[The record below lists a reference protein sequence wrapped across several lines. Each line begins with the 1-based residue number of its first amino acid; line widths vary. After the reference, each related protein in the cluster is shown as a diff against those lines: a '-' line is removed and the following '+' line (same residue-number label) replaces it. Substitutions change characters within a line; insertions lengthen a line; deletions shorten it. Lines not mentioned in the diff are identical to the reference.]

1 VLVAVVAAIV
11 VVLGAGA
18 AAAFFMMRGS
28 SEQLTGLVPA
38 DADVFATVYL
48 DPSAGQKINLVALAA
63 KFPKLGEG
71 KDLDQQVNDL
81 IDEAFADSGLT
92 HDDIRSWLGSQIGV
106 SVDVGDDGQ
115 PHAAALISTTDPEA
129 SRAAVAKLVDGA
141 TTSTY
146 DGVEISTVKGG
157 GTFGGAYAIVDDVV
171 VIASDE
177 TTVKR
182 AIDTAHGT
190 VPNLGSSQT
199 YTDTLAGLPEG
210 KLGVAYVNV
219 KGLVDQFGSD
229 TAASAALGAGGLG
242 NLEAIESV
250 GISLTA
256 ESDGIAVDAT
266 TNYDPTKLT
275 TEQRDVLAAPD
286 HENATMAFVP
296 ADAFAVAAAEHV
308 DSGLQSTLDQ
318 LEQQTPDATAAID
331 EAGIRD
337 LIAAMTGDLALEVG
351 PGTDGPVSGALLLGT
366 DDQAGM
372 QTFLD
377 SIGTLASQQLAGIG
391 AGTAVPDDLLSQME
405 ACQGTAKQIARC
417 QQELIRGLDLG
428 GKPEAVPLV
437 KEEYHG
443 VTITSF
449 DIPALRST
457 GFQPAY
463 AVLDGAGVVASAPEE
478 IHRLIDTKASGED
491 VRTSPVFIS
500 ATAKVP
506 TVEGVFF
513 LDVQAIADTVRE
525 NLPPTEQATYDQD
538 VAPNLAPVTAFVV
551 GSESD
556 EQHQTVRMFLQIAG
570 PPAKE

>member
-1 VLVAVVAAIV
+1 
-11 VVLGAGA
+11 
-18 AAAFFMMRGS
+18 M
-28 SEQLTGLVPA
+28 
-38 DADVFATVYL
+38 
-48 DPSAGQKINLVALAA
+48 
-63 KFPKLGEG
+63 
-71 KDLDQQVNDL
+71 
-81 IDEAFADSGLT
+81 
-92 HDDIRSWLGSQIGV
+92 
-106 SVDVGDDGQ
+106 
-115 PHAAALISTTDPEA
+115 
-129 SRAAVAKLVDGA
+129 
-141 TTSTY
+141 
-146 DGVEISTVKGG
+146 
-157 GTFGGAYAIVDDVV
+157 
-171 VIASDE
+171 
-177 TTVKR
+177 
-182 AIDTAHGT
+182 
-190 VPNLGSSQT
+190 
-199 YTDTLAGLPEG
+199 
-210 KLGVAYVNV
+210 
-219 KGLVDQFGSD
+219 
-229 TAASAALGAGGLG
+229 
-242 NLEAIESV
+242 
-250 GISLTA
+250 GISLAA

-377 SIGTLASQQLAGIG
+377 SIGTLASQQLAGMG
-391 AGTAVPDDLLSQME
+391 AATAVPDDLLSQME
-405 ACQGTAKQIARC
+405 DCQGTPKQIARC

-449 DIPALRST
+449 DIPALRSS

-491 VRTSPVFIS
+491 VRTSPVFTS